1 MRHAP
6 IIFSVTA
13 LAASLLVAPQVA
25 CARPLSEK
33 VTERVVDSAIDSGLE
48 ALSKP
53 ENQRRLGQVLSSPAV
68 TGGVHDI
75 AFALVDG
82 VLDGVEGRFKFDFDL
97 GWTWKGFDDAA
108 KKHVGPA
115 VGAVTRSVV
124 DAAMSS
130 ALSEANGVRV
140 EERAAHSTFGVMRRI
155 GQGIRHELGPALA
168 HMVLH
173 DLAPAGAAAMEHH
186 VMPAISRGL
195 ADADMQ
201 ASIALTMNSVARSL
215 VRGGDAGIETA
226 KAEASAVGEDG
237 AMTLLGG
244 RLSKGLTVGVIIA
257 AGFFLLLVLLT
268 ALLLRGS
275 RSQRRLAD
283 EGRRRE
289 DELRTMVERLLAQ
302 DSRFDTTTRID
313 APTEAG
319 RR

>member
-82 VLDGVEGRFKFDFDL
+82 VLDGVEGRFKFDF
-97 GWTWKGFDDAA
+97 A

-140 EERAAHSTFGVMRRI
+140 EELAAHATFGVMRGL